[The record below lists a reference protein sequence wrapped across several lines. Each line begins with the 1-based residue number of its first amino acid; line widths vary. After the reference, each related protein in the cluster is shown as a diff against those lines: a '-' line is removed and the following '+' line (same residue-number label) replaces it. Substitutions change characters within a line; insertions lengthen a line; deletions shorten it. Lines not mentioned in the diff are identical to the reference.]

1 MKTKPKKVKLNMMIC
16 PNLKEKGKK
25 YADKKGF
32 SLSQVLAIGLK
43 REIASKR
50 TLDA

>member
-16 PNLKEKGKK
+16 PLLKKKGKEN
-25 YADKKGF
+25 ADKRGL
-32 SLSQVLAIGLK
+32 SLSQVLALGLK

>member
-16 PNLKEKGKK
+16 PNLKKEGKDE
-25 YADKKGF
+25 ADKRGL
-32 SLSQVLAIGLK
+32 SLSQVLALGLK
-43 REIASKR
+43 KEIDKKR

>member
-16 PNLKEKGKK
+16 PNLKAKAKK
-25 YADKKGF
+25 EADKRD
-32 SLSQVLAIGLK
+32 LSVSQLLAIGLK
-43 REIASKR
+43 REIEGKR